1 MLQGSGAHPLPTQ
14 RSWPSPNPWAQ
25 LPLVTNQPEITAETM
40 KPSSTVSGA
49 TGNSRFTLS
58 NPHLSHHHQTHHGP
72 RFEVFK
78 NGTFVIKNIQLQ
90 DKGQYLCTA
99 QNRFGSDHM
108 VITLAVQ
115 MEAPRI
121 QLPKATEITAYLG
134 KSVTF
139 DCFASGKPP
148 AKVSWILPDRTF
160 VREVGTIHTPL
171 SPIALLQNG
180 TLHIHSPDFSSKGNY
195 KCIAMTHNKGSQ
207 LVKKKTK
214 TKKNSICVFLRNS
227 VIYVVH

>member
-1 MLQGSGAHPLPTQ
+1 
-14 RSWPSPNPWAQ
+14 
-25 LPLVTNQPEITAETM
+25 
-40 KPSSTVSGA
+40 
-49 TGNSRFTLS
+49 
-58 NPHLSHHHQTHHGP
+58 
-72 RFEVFK
+72 
-78 NGTFVIKNIQLQ
+78 
-90 DKGQYLCTA
+90 
-99 QNRFGSDHM
+99 M

-115 MEAPRI
+115 LEAPRI

-195 KCIAMTHNKGSQ
+195 KCIASNAAGANTITYHLHVAAMPPSISEETMDTVIIQQGIVQKFIQYCFSLILLSITKIWQ
-207 LVKKKTK
+207 TK
-214 TKKNSICVFLRNS
+214 TIPC
-227 VIYVVH
+227 